1 MARGLQAA
9 RALEVAHAAYGA
21 GLLLAPP
28 SALAALAGSPLDR
41 PVVRVARVLGT
52 RHLIHAA
59 LLWAHPGPR
68 WQLSGAAVD
77 AAHAASM
84 RALARWS
91 QRPVHR
97 RLAARDARIA
107 ELFAGAGCVRG
118 SS

>member
-1 MARGLQAA
+1 VA
-9 RALEVAHAAYGA
+9 RALDVARAAYGA

-52 RHLIHAA
+52 RHLIQAA